1 MIGRKRTISRQ
12 VYIVCQ
18 MISAKEKMKQ
28 AKRDRGV
35 CWRVGV
41 GADGS
46 LRLEKALLPQVTAEL
61 KSEGGGSKP
70 GGTWGRSSRRA
81 PSAQTLK
88 LERAALGL
96 Y

>member
-41 GADGS
+41 RGRWLFKIRES
-46 LRLEKALLPQVTAEL
+46 LVA
-61 KSEGGGSKP
+61 P
-70 GGTWGRSSRRA
+70 GDC
-81 PSAQTLK
+81 
-88 LERAALGL
+88 
-96 Y
+96 